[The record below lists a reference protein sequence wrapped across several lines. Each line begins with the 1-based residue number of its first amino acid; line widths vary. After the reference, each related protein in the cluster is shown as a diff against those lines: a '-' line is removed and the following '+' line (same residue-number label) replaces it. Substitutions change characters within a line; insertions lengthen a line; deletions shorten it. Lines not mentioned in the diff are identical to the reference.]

1 MKAICHGVK
10 STEDRCGSLMDLDP
24 SNLGVKHAY
33 NSVIVGIS
41 IIILQICKHW
51 IRRKC
56 VIGIFIVVG
65 VLAFFVAAKTATAAL
80 FTADQGPRRYANNT
94 GVVGYLLS
102 FVPLRAI
109 IVTFSISLPK

>member
-51 IRRKC
+51 IGRKC

-65 VLAFFVAAKTATAAL
+65 ALAFFVTLGYGHCSLTVAPGPHGPPL
-80 FTADQGPRRYANNT
+80 GGSGPR
-94 GVVGYLLS
+94 L
-102 FVPLRAI
+102 VPK
-109 IVTFSISLPK
+109 FPQ